1 MSGPVWAL
9 DGKLKNWE
17 KLHRPDGVA
26 SDSIF
31 SAALRADNSKVSHVH
46 LVHPVF
52 ETLRLARNREHGIWV
67 HFGDHT
73 HTPTPTPTLFA
84 LSWEWAARENSSSF
98 AVYLQA
104 KNVYFFHFRG
114 NNTLCYPFSPGRDT
128 ENEHGCCY
136 ENEPV
141 LWFCSHWDKI
151 NTLALLFQN
160 FPWVILV
167 ASNKVSTRNEF
178 KKAFTILHNQR
189 FIYGVSEFTS
199 DLTKSPGS
207 FHLSTQLSFNV
218 LVWPY

>member
-1 MSGPVWAL
+1 MYSRTFRSNPGLYSL
-9 DGKLKNWE
+9 DASSTSHPTVSPNIAKYIPWGTKLPQVE
-17 KLHRPDGVA
+17 
-26 SDSIF
+26 
-31 SAALRADNSKVSHVH
+31 
-46 LVHPVF
+46 
-52 ETLRLARNREHGIWV
+52 
-67 HFGDHT
+67 
-73 HTPTPTPTLFA
+73 
-84 LSWEWAARENSSSF
+84 
-98 AVYLQA
+98 
-104 KNVYFFHFRG
+104 

-199 DLTKSPGS
+199 DVTKSPGS